1 MPFFL
6 LRGDYGDPSLSS
18 QRRVLI
24 IIHDQNDCLPKFSQ
38 TNYQF
43 RLSESTPIGFF
54 IGQVQAN
61 DRDVSAQ
68 FRRFQYQLIDSE
80 NNHILELDPNNG
92 SLYILRKLSA
102 GMTFNMTVMA
112 IDQHNQSL
120 HDQATIEII
129 LYDDATCLPTFTQL
143 LYLFNTSE
151 QRTAPYEIG
160 KQVEEVLNLE
170 GIAYHQRASERH
182 SVIK

>member
-1 MPFFL
+1 
-6 LRGDYGDPSLSS
+6 LSS

-61 DRDVSAQ
+61 DRDVSPE
-68 FRRFQYQLIDSE
+68 FRRLQYQLIDTE
-80 NNHILELDPNNG
+80 NNHIVELDSNNG

-112 IDQHNQSL
+112 IDRHNQSL

-129 LYDDATCLPTFTQL
+129 LYDDATCLPSFTQV

-160 KQVEEVLNLE
+160 KPFEEVLNLE
-170 GIAYHQRASERH
+170 EIAYHQKETFCH
-182 SVIK
+182 